1 MTDKTLIERLRKVE
15 SNAVNYTDIA
25 TNWYRN
31 PDGPEAA
38 DTIETQASQI
48 ASLTAALKG
57 IKEFGRRHTGHGYS
71 CALLAEEALSPTPT
85 DTDKGEG

>member
-1 MTDKTLIERLRKVE
+1 MTDKTLIERLRR
-15 SNAVNYTDIA
+15 NAGWRNENYQCVTDPSLL
-25 TNWYRN
+25 N
-31 PDGPEAA
+31 EAA
-38 DTIETQASQI
+38 DTIEAQASQI

-71 CALLAEEALSPTPT
+71 CALLAEEALSSTPT